1 MKLPTRISG
10 TSPIN
15 EHFQGEDGSLLEGKL
30 SGFTQVHQP
39 TILITEDSRL
49 KKHMHAWVDQHK
61 NHCLGNSS

>member
-1 MKLPTRISG
+1 MKLLTRISG

-15 EHFQGEDGSLLEGKL
+15 EHFQGENGFFLLEGKL
-30 SGFTQVHQP
+30 SEFTQVHQP

-61 NHCLGNSS
+61 NHC